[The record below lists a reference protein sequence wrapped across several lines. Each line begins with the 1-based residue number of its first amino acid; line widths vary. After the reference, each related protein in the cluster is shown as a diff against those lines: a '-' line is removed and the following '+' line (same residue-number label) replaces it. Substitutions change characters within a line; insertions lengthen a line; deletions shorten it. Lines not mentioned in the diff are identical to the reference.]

1 MHPIAVIEGDARRDA
16 GSRGALMAVGVT
28 ASLGNYFVSST
39 GGGVFQI
46 LEEALAA
53 SAEEKQDAVLH

>member
-1 MHPIAVIEGDARRDA
+1 
-16 GSRGALMAVGVT
+16 MAVGVT

-39 GGGVFQI
+39 RGDVFQI

>member
-1 MHPIAVIEGDARRDA
+1 
-16 GSRGALMAVGVT
+16 MAVGVT

-39 GGGVFQI
+39 GGDVFQI